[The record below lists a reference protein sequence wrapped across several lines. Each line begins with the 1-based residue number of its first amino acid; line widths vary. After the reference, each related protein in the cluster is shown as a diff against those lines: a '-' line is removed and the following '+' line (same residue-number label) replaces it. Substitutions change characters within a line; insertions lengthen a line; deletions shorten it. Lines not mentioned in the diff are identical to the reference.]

1 MSKIIMNKSR
11 LITAQY
17 TKKRKI
23 RINLTVQNPVMSV
36 CTYKKVNNKACMTCA
51 YACTLPNLFIILY
64 ECF

>member
-36 CTYKKVNNKACMTCA
+36 CIYNVHTRK
-51 YACTLPNLFIILY
+51 
-64 ECF
+64 